1 MLSRAEF
8 DRCLLSWIQSLHEAT
23 DGQVIVIDGK
33 TLRDSFDKASN
44 KSAIHMISAWASA
57 NSISLG
63 QSPTVPV
70 RQRHSTNTGHGRRE
84 SRWHYVCGVPRDL
97 PDRDRWPVD
106 VTFRE
111 DHCRIRKGNADA
123 NFSILRRIAL
133 MLLKN
138 EKTAKRRSEEQ
149 AAFSRLGRRLPAQ
162 SPCRLLSYGAIA
174 LRETAGTSGPYEVIR
189 QCVVTPRSSREDEP
203 SCVYQACQLNQRA
216 SSHPP
221 SIRGMPRFQHIRTLG
236 SVRFAG

>member
-8 DRCLLSWIQSLHEAT
+8 DRCLLSWIQAVHEAT

-33 TLRDSFDKASN
+33 TLRGSFDKASN

-63 QSPTVPV
+63 QMPTVPV

-111 DHCRIRKGNADA
+111 DHCRI
-123 NFSILRRIAL
+123 
-133 MLLKN
+133 
-138 EKTAKRRSEEQ
+138 
-149 AAFSRLGRRLPAQ
+149 
-162 SPCRLLSYGAIA
+162 
-174 LRETAGTSGPYEVIR
+174 
-189 QCVVTPRSSREDEP
+189 
-203 SCVYQACQLNQRA
+203 
-216 SSHPP
+216 
-221 SIRGMPRFQHIRTLG
+221 
-236 SVRFAG
+236 